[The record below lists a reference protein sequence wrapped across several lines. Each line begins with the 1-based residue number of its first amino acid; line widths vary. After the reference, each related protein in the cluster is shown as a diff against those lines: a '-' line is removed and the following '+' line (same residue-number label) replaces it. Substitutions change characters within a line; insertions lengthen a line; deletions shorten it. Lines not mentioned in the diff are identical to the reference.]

1 MRARSALFDLYG
13 DYLRNRGG
21 AAPIA
26 ALVRLLA
33 PLDIAAP
40 AVRTAVSRMM
50 RQDWLT
56 ATRLG
61 RQRGYALTGRAVRR
75 LDSAAGRIY
84 RTNRREWDG
93 GFDLLVVE
101 PPADRSTR
109 ARLAAQLQ
117 LFGYGHLGGS
127 TSTWVSPWHADE
139 VGPLLTE
146 TGVAFERF
154 DARHAGDPVALVRRA
169 WDLREL
175 ELAYEKFI
183 DELEPVVGGVGP
195 TSSAEAAYAAR
206 FRLVHA
212 FRAFLFRDPQLP
224 SALLPEGWAG
234 SAAAAFFD
242 AQAARLRPAAD
253 RHVDRMLSETI

>member
-13 DYLRNRGG
+13 DHLRNRGG

-33 PLDIAAP
+33 PVQIAAP
-40 AVRTAVSRMM
+40 AVRTAVSRML

-56 ATRLG
+56 PVRLG

-75 LDSAAGRIY
+75 LDAAGARIY
-84 RTNRREWDG
+84 RTARREWDG
-93 GFDLLVVE
+93 RFDLLVLT
-101 PPADRSTR
+101 PPADRTAR

-117 LFGYGHLGGS
+117 LFGYGHIGDGS
-127 TSTWVSPWHADE
+127 TWLSPWHSDE
-139 VGPLLTE
+139 AARLLGE
-146 TGVAFERF
+146 AEVPHERF
-154 DARHAGDPVALVRRA
+154 RARHEGDALALVARA
-169 WDLREL
+169 WDLRDL
-175 ELAYEKFI
+175 GLAYGKFI
-183 DELEPVVGGVGP
+183 DELEPVVSAIGP
-195 TSSAEAAYAAR
+195 TSADEAAYAAR

-212 FRAFLFRDPQLP
+212 FRSFLFRDPQLP
-224 SALLPEGWAG
+224 SVLLPQGWAG

-253 RHVDRMLSETI
+253 RYVDRMLAETT

>member
-33 PLDIAAP
+33 PLGIAAP
-40 AVRTAVSRMM
+40 AVRTAVSRML

-56 ATRLG
+56 ATRFG

-84 RTNRREWDG
+84 RTTRREWDG
-93 GFDLLVVE
+93 GFDLLVIS
-101 PPADRSTR
+101 PPADRT
-109 ARLAAQLQ
+109 ARSRLSAQLR
-117 LFGYGHLGGS
+117 LFGYGHLGDS
-127 TSTWVSPWHADE
+127 AWTWLSPWHAAE
-139 VGPLLTE
+139 VGPLLAE
-146 TGVAFERF
+146 TDVTFERF

-183 DELEPVVGGVGP
+183 DELDPVVSGIGP
-195 TSSAEAAYAAR
+195 TSSDEAAYAAR

-212 FRAFLFRDPQLP
+212 FRGFLFRDPQLP
-224 SALLPEGWAG
+224 AALLPPGWAG

-242 AQAARLRPAAD
+242 AQAARLRPPAD